1 MLKILNALKDIPGV
15 VGSFVLGDEGAL
27 LCRELP
33 AIYPDAIFSELGRR
47 LIGVKD
53 AVETQAPP
61 FADLL
66 LKFDSFCL
74 LNRRASKCTLS
85 ILATQSVNQP
95 ALRMATNVALKQI
108 EEKIASGAMPAAVL
122 TPPAAVAVAEAPK
135 GRRVFRGQII
145 N

>member
-27 LCRELP
+27 LCREMP

-66 LKFDSFCL
+66 LKSSIRSVCSIGAPPNAPSASSRPSRST
-74 LNRRASKCTLS
+74 NRPCAW
-85 ILATQSVNQP
+85 
-95 ALRMATNVALKQI
+95 LRT
-108 EEKIASGAMPAAVL
+108 S
-122 TPPAAVAVAEAPK
+122 
-135 GRRVFRGQII
+135 R
-145 N
+145 